1 MQATCLR
8 LRQRKVEPVSAE
20 CGPCLNFDLGG
31 RSFASG
37 FETPTAD
44 ATLDWTPVEASFWMD
59 PTSFRMRHLVG
70 ITLAAVLT
78 AAALRHIIHVYAGIS
93 REEIRTMAL
102 ITAGA
107 GILLAIILFRR
118 RKRQP

>member
-1 MQATCLR
+1 
-8 LRQRKVEPVSAE
+8 
-20 CGPCLNFDLGG
+20 
-31 RSFASG
+31 
-37 FETPTAD
+37 
-44 ATLDWTPVEASFWMD
+44 MD